1 MGGYAI
7 DRATG
12 KGWLTAAGL
21 LMFGKGL
28 SVRERFDNIRM
39 DYIDESN
46 LLPGSRWSDRLT
58 YDGMWENNLYNFV
71 RQITPKLVNGIK
83 RPFRLEGMVR
93 VDDTP
98 VHKAIRE
105 AVANMIIH
113 RLSYYGGFE
122 SCKKGYGIFIFKSR
136 KFETSSVVNL

>member
-1 MGGYAI
+1 MTLAIPVMTI
-7 DRATG
+7 DRNTE

-58 YDGMWENNLYNFV
+58 YDGMWENNLYNFI
-71 RQITPKLVNGIK
+71 RQVTPRLVAG
-83 RPFRLEGMVR
+83 L
-93 VDDTP
+93 
-98 VHKAIRE
+98 
-105 AVANMIIH
+105 
-113 RLSYYGGFE
+113 
-122 SCKKGYGIFIFKSR
+122 
-136 KFETSSVVNL
+136 

>member
-1 MGGYAI
+1 
-7 DRATG
+7 
-12 KGWLTAAGL
+12 
-21 LMFGKGL
+21 MFGKGL

-58 YDGMWENNLYNFV
+58 HDGMWENNLYNFV

-113 RLSYYGGFE
+113 SDYLITGVLKVVKKDTGFLF
-122 SCKKGYGIFIFKSR
+122 SNVS
-136 KFETSSVVNL
+136 NDWPW